1 MEVVRHIMEGE
12 SVYPDKTP
20 KVMIGNASCYE
31 FTEAEIRVLRLLVE
45 GMTYRQ
51 MVEALKVS
59 PDCIKARP
67 RNTDPKREKGS
78 QVCKA
83 RPRNTDPKR
92 EKGARSVK
100 PVPVLQT
107 KSGKK
112 AARSVMSAPA
122 LQTKSGK
129 KVPGL

>member
-67 RNTDPKREKGS
+67 RNTDPKREKG
-78 QVCKA
+78 
-83 RPRNTDPKR
+83 
-92 EKGARSVK
+92 ARSVK

>member
-83 RPRNTDPKR
+83 RPRNTDQKR
-92 EKGARSVK
+92 EKGSQVCKARPRITDQKREKGSRSVK
-100 PVPVLQT
+100 P
-107 KSGKK
+107 
-112 AARSVMSAPA
+112 APA
-122 LQTKSGK
+122 LQTQSGK
-129 KVPGL
+129 REPGL

>member
-83 RPRNTDPKR
+83 RPRITDPKP
-92 EKGARSVK
+92 EKGARSVM
-100 PVPVLQT
+100 P
-107 KSGKK
+107 
-112 AARSVMSAPA
+112 APA
-122 LQTKSGK
+122 LQTQSGK
-129 KVPGL
+129 RAPGL

>member
-1 MEVVRHIMEGE
+1 MEVVRRTMEGE

-51 MVEALKVS
+51 MAEVLKVS

-67 RNTDPKREKGS
+67 RITDQKREKGRQVCNVRPRITDPKRGKG
-78 QVCKA
+78 
-83 RPRNTDPKR
+83 R
-92 EKGARSVK
+92 
-100 PVPVLQT
+100 
-107 KSGKK
+107 
-112 AARSVMSAPA
+112 
-122 LQTKSGK
+122 
-129 KVPGL
+129 

>member
-83 RPRNTDPKR
+83 RPRITDQKR
-92 EKGARSVK
+92 EKGSRSVK
-100 PVPVLQT
+100 P
-107 KSGKK
+107 
-112 AARSVMSAPA
+112 APA

-129 KVPGL
+129 KGARSVKPAPALQTQSGKREPGL